1 MAGNIRLGSSVVSSM
16 RKIADD
22 DPLLDPAWNALETE
36 HVRFAVGD
44 GRARRYP
51 ADVVPFAALADNNAD
66 NLTKLGA
73 LLTAGEHVYLFGPQP
88 VGASGIKVGPPLNC
102 FQMLGPTSLPR
113 ETDADKMQ
121 IVPMSA
127 KDADAMVSLTTLA
140 FPGFFRARTCE
151 MGSYYGIRVDGE
163 LVAMGGERLC
173 MPGIREISAVVTR
186 PGHTGKGYAH
196 RLMTRLLREHASAG
210 VKSFLHVNVL
220 NSRAIA
226 LYERMGFTTVR
237 TIALWPVSRVN

>member
-1 MAGNIRLGSSVVSSM
+1 M

-36 HVRFAVGD
+36 HAHFAVGD
-44 GRARRYP
+44 GRVRRYP
-51 ADVVPFAALADNNAD
+51 MEVVPFAALADNSAD
-66 NLTKLGA
+66 SLTKLGQ
-73 LLTAGEHVYLFGPQP
+73 LLAAGEHVYLFGPQS
-88 VGASGIKVGPPLNC
+88 VGASGMKVGPPLNC
-102 FQMLGPTSLPR
+102 YQMLGPSSLSV
-113 ETDADKMQ
+113 ETDADKIQ

-127 KDADAMVSLTTLA
+127 KDADAMVALTTLA
-140 FPGFFRARTCE
+140 FPGFFRARTYE

-173 MPGIREISAVVTR
+173 LPGIREISAVVTR

-196 RLMTRLLREHASAG
+196 KLMTRLLREHASAG

-237 TIALWPVSRVN
+237 TIALWPVSRAS